1 MRLGVLPLVLC
12 TAAVGALAG
21 ATLATG
27 GGGKSPSVKSTPVT
41 SAHAGTRRA
50 VSGGGVSAT
59 QIYRDAAPGVVSIR
73 ARTASGEDSG
83 TGIVLDDNG
92 LILTNDHVVA
102 GAEALS
108 VGGSGTESG
117 RSASLVGEEANADLA
132 LIRVD
137 PSGMGLKPLKL
148 ASTKSLQVGEQVYAI
163 GSPYGLTETFTRGII
178 SALGRQI
185 SAPDGATISG
195 AIQTDAALNPGN
207 SGGPLLDGAGEVI
220 GVNSQIASAS
230 SGSGGQPGSTGV
242 GFAISSETVAAAVK
256 AIESGQG
263 VSSSSRAGEEQG
275 GGEEPREQ
283 GGEPREQGAPSEGF
297 PKNSLLNHGSPREPK
312 AKASAP
318 DSKLRKPV
326 KPKAKAGRRGSPRS
340 SPEARRPLR
349 CGLCPLIRFRSTR
362 AISSAGRAPP
372 RQGGGRRF
380 EPRIAHHQQVP
391 RGPVFAGLLACLD
404 EVHDSAVRFSA
415 RRRQL
420 YLLEQAGPEHG
431 RSRDP
436 SYTSG

>member
-1 MRLGVLPLVLC
+1 MKLGVLPLVLC

-21 ATLATG
+21 ATLASG
-27 GGGKSPSVKSTPVT
+27 GSKSPSADTTRATSTG
-41 SAHAGTRRA
+41 AGVRRA
-50 VSGGGVSAT
+50 VSNGGLSAT

-83 TGIVLDDNG
+83 TGIVLDDRG

-102 GAEALS
+102 GAEALAVS
-108 VGGSGTESG
+108 GNGTESG

-185 SAPDGATISG
+185 AAPDGATISG
-195 AIQTDAALNPGN
+195 VIQTDAALNPGN
-207 SGGPLLDGAGEVI
+207 SGGPLLNAAGEVI

-230 SGSGGQPGSTGV
+230 TGSTGQPGSTGV

-263 VSSSSRAGEEQG
+263 VSSASRAGRESG
-275 GGEEPREQ
+275 GGEEA
-283 GGEPREQGAPSEGF
+283 REQGAPREGVE
-297 PKNSLLNHGSPREPK
+297 PEQRREVRPSPQAEGEGEVGS
-312 AKASAP
+312 
-318 DSKLRKPV
+318 
-326 KPKAKAGRRGSPRS
+326 G
-340 SPEARRPLR
+340 PEGPE
-349 CGLCPLIRFRSTR
+349 S
-362 AISSAGRAPP
+362 
-372 RQGGGRRF
+372 GGGEVEGQAPGF
-380 EPRIAHHQQVP
+380 ATVVP
-391 RGPVFAGLLACLD
+391 
-404 EVHDSAVRFSA
+404 
-415 RRRQL
+415 
-420 YLLEQAGPEHG
+420 
-431 RSRDP
+431 
-436 SYTSG
+436 